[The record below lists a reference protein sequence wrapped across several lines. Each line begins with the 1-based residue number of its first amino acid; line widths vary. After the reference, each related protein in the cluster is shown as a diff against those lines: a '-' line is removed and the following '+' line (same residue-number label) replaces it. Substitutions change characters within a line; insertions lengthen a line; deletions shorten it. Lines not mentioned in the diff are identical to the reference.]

1 MLRQYFKH
9 FLFSKSFLINCQTWR
24 HIINLWQNV
33 LGSFGEWKRISFQP
47 ETKNDFSKPTSLS
60 FSLKLFVETANH
72 KAIYRSQQFL
82 LKASQLANIK
92 TQFPK
97 WHWWYSFF
105 WPANKCCLKFLSVFA
120 SGMVVGHNKYIFDSV
135 GVSSGK
141 ESLNEFDCK
150 MAKAIPHRGI
160 LTCKIITKNRYFAL
174 QLWVHQIIWVYSIAP
189 ACSSS
194 LY

>member
-60 FSLKLFVETANH
+60 FSLKLFVETSNH
-72 KAIYRSQQFL
+72 KAIHRSQQFL

-97 WHWWYSFF
+97 WHWRYSFF
-105 WPANKCCLKFLSVFA
+105 TSKQMLF
-120 SGMVVGHNKYIFDSV
+120 
-135 GVSSGK
+135 
-141 ESLNEFDCK
+141 
-150 MAKAIPHRGI
+150 
-160 LTCKIITKNRYFAL
+160 KISQCIM
-174 QLWVHQIIWVYSIAP
+174 HQRSDTIKK
-189 ACSSS
+189 SSS
-194 LY
+194 QLKLDLTFSTMIVGGRG